1 MSTTKVLGK
10 LDEWKTSIIEDED
23 TGELVIHLPDHML
36 DTLGWNE
43 NTELEWYE
51 DSDGAI
57 GLRKVKE
64 TETKK

>member
-10 LDEWKTSIIEDED
+10 LDEWKTGIIEDPD
-23 TGELVIHLPDHML
+23 TGELIIHLPEHML
-36 DTLGWNE
+36 ATLGWNE

-57 GLRKVKE
+57 GLRKVKNSG
-64 TETKK
+64 KNI